1 MVVWATKSVLF
12 REVFLIQGKDIP
24 GVVDTKTVSCSDVS
38 LYISVK
44 LRKKDVGLLALE
56 VLYAAKTLELS
67 IHHDGQS
74 STQCLTLLHT
84 ERERMIHTPVE
95 RERESA
101 HL

>member
-1 MVVWATKSVLF
+1 MNHEKQYTTYRHTYTYSHTHFEVSS
-12 REVFLIQGKDIP
+12 RE
-24 GVVDTKTVSCSDVS
+24 SS
-38 LYISVK
+38 
-44 LRKKDVGLLALE
+44 RLLALE
-56 VLYAAKTLELS
+56 VLYAAEALELS

-74 STQCLTLLHT
+74 GTQCLTLLHT